1 MFSNNRKVSNRQI
14 TRIIILDFFGVI
26 GLLLPTE
33 LSKTAGKDGIIAFI
47 LGGCLAVLF
56 AVFLSYRIRVLK
68 EAQEESSN
76 PSGKKVLLMISSIIY
91 FVHFFIVA
99 VFLSCLLTEVVQNM
113 FLLESSRTAIMVLT
127 LLICSYGVKK
137 GIESRGRICEILI
150 YFVMLPLILMIVL
163 AAKDVNM
170 DYLAPLVTVGF
181 HRTILSVYYVFA
193 GFSSLSV
200 LFLMG
205 NFIKDTKTVQKG
217 IVKGVVIVTLL
228 NLCLYTIALGF
239 FQEAAMKTQRWPG
252 ITLVSVLNT
261 PGGFLQ
267 RYDAFLV
274 SVFLISILIG
284 LTSCISYGGY
294 LFQKIIGNNS
304 AGWGFLFSLA
314 VLFAGYFFKEYS
326 QLYKMF
332 TFYLWYIGTPIMV
345 LLPVIFWKRRSKN
358 A

>member
-33 LSKTAGKDGIIAFI
+33 LSRTAGKDGIIAFI
-47 LGGCLAVLF
+47 LGGSLAALF
-56 AVFLSYRIRVLK
+56 AVFLSYRMRVLK
-68 EAQEESSN
+68 EAGEESSIS
-76 PSGKKVLLMISSIIY
+76 SGNKAILIISSIFYLI
-91 FVHFFIVA
+91 HFFIIA
-99 VFLSCLLTEVVQNM
+99 VFLSCLLTEVVQDM

-137 GIESRGRICEILI
+137 GIESRGRICEISF

-163 AAKDVNM
+163 AVKDVNM

-181 HRTILSVYYVFA
+181 NRTVLSVYYVFA
-193 GFSSLSV
+193 GFSSISV

-205 NFIKDTKTVQKG
+205 NFIKDTKTVQKA
-217 IVKGVVIVTLL
+217 IIKGVVTVTIL
-228 NLCLYTIALGF
+228 NLCLYAIALGF

-252 ITLVSVLNT
+252 ITLISVLNT

-274 SVFLISILIG
+274 AVFLISILIG
-284 LTSCISYGGY
+284 LSSCISYGGY

-304 AGWGFLFSLA
+304 TGWGYLFSIA
-314 VLFAGYFFKEYS
+314 VFFAGLWIKEYS
-326 QLYKMF
+326 QLYRMF

-345 LLPVIFWKRRSKN
+345 VLPLLFWKRRAKN